1 MADRRRFRLGV
12 IAQEAVRTVVGQP
25 ALGAV
30 ALGSALLAGLLVPA
44 LTAADVGAIESAAA
58 ERVLAGSTVL
68 TISAKDRLPL
78 PANRCDALR
87 SVSGVVGAGGV
98 TSSATV
104 PSADGLS
111 VTLVTATPGY
121 AEVVWPGDSLRR
133 DMPRSAV
140 AGVLLASRAGLD
152 GPGTLAGLVV
162 AGETRSAQ
170 IDQVAAASPRM
181 SFLDRAVVLAEP
193 ASGTVVECLVEADD
207 QALAGVEAIAVSWF
221 PAEYET
227 TTAPFDPTLGQ
238 ERELDTRLAE
248 RLSAAGPPLGAVLS
262 AMGIG
267 ATWLARRRDLA
278 LYRSLGLSS
287 PRLALALAVET
298 ALQTGVGLLIG
309 VGAAAVVLPWT
320 PLALQLAT
328 SDVGALLALAALI
341 PLVGLGFSPRGRG
354 LAAMRGR

>member
-1 MADRRRFRLGV
+1 M
-12 IAQEAVRTVVGQP
+12 
-25 ALGAV
+25 
-30 ALGSALLAGLLVPA
+30 
-44 LTAADVGAIESAAA
+44 
-58 ERVLAGSTVL
+58 
-68 TISAKDRLPL
+68 
-78 PANRCDALR
+78 
-87 SVSGVVGAGGV
+87 
-98 TSSATV
+98 

-162 AGETRSAQ
+162 AGETLSAQ

-181 SFLDRAVVLAEP
+181 SFLDRAVVIAEP

-207 QALAGVEAIAVSWF
+207 RALAGVEAIAVSWF

-248 RLSAAGPPLGAVLS
+248 RLSAAGPFWGRCSARWGSARPGWLDAETSRCTAVS
-262 AMGIG
+262 ASR
-267 ATWLARRRDLA
+267 ARASRSPSPSRPRCRRE
-278 LYRSLGLSS
+278 S
-287 PRLALALAVET
+287 VC
-298 ALQTGVGLLIG
+298 
-309 VGAAAVVLPWT
+309 
-320 PLALQLAT
+320 
-328 SDVGALLALAALI
+328 
-341 PLVGLGFSPRGRG
+341 
-354 LAAMRGR
+354 